1 MAICSEIAYAFE
13 MDYDPIL
20 QSIVQKI
27 RSIRE
32 SRDMSQESVA
42 GLEISLR
49 IYQKIE
55 AGKGMPSLKTLLII
69 ADSLG
74 VHPKDLLDVPL
85 LKDRPLKK
93 EFPKRKRQNFV
104 KKEVELLLKKK
115 GRK

>member
-1 MAICSEIAYAFE
+1 

-20 QSIVQKI
+20 KSITQKI
-27 RSIRE
+27 RNLRE
-32 SRDMSQESVA
+32 VRDMSQESVA

-55 AGKGMPSLKTLLII
+55 AGKGMPSLRTLLVI

-74 VHPKDLLDVPL
+74 IHPKELLDVPL

-93 EFPKRKRQNFV
+93 EFPKRKRQNLV
-104 KKEVELLLKKK
+104 KREIELPSKKK
-115 GRK
+115 RAKIMEI

>member
-1 MAICSEIAYAFE
+1 

-20 QSIVQKI
+20 KSIIQKI
-27 RSIRE
+27 RNLRE

-42 GLEISLR
+42 GLEVSLR

-74 VHPKDLLDVPL
+74 IHPKELLDVPL
-85 LKDRPLKK
+85 LRDRPLKK
-93 EFPKRKRQNFV
+93 EFPKRKRQRV
-104 KKEVELLLKKK
+104 LEKKPELPLKKK
-115 GRK
+115 TTKK

>member
-1 MAICSEIAYAFE
+1 MVICSEIAYAFE

-20 QSIVQKI
+20 KSIIQKI
-27 RSIRE
+27 RNLRE
-32 SRDMSQESVA
+32 ARDMSQESAA

-74 VHPKDLLDVPL
+74 IHPKELLDVPL

-93 EFPKRKRQNFV
+93 EFPKRRRQRSIS
-104 KKEVELLLKKK
+104 KELGTPLKKK
-115 GRK
+115 AK